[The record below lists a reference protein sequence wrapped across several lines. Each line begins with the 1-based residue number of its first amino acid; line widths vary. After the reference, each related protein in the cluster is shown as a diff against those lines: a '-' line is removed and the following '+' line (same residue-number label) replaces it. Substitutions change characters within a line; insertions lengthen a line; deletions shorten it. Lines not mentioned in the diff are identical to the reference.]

1 MLETNQAIVSKYNI
15 LDVPSLA
22 VIFKKKHVIFDG
34 TSKEVLP
41 FVYKLRSKPFKVL
54 KSIQDVEE
62 FLRPTA
68 VDNET
73 DQVDF
78 RPKSSTSVVGI
89 FAGKDSDEYEEY
101 VQAAKEMQH
110 SRHIFFGIVTDYDAA
125 MKLQAKHH
133 KWYKRP
139 PAVLLRQH
147 MNKEDIMLEEV
158 VSNVVNDKVDF
169 DNVRSLNLE
178 EFYGKLSLAGWI
190 GQKSLQLVAKLTSD
204 NFRNYEMVA
213 LPMCI
218 LFLDLDAHPLW
229 SKFTQVERIVYCPIR

>member
-1 MLETNQAIVSKYNI
+1 M
-15 LDVPSLA
+15 
-22 VIFKKKHVIFDG
+22 G
-34 TSKEVLP
+34 
-41 FVYKLRSKPFKVL
+41 
-54 KSIQDVEE
+54 
-62 FLRPTA
+62 
-68 VDNET
+68 
-73 DQVDF
+73 
-78 RPKSSTSVVGI
+78 GI

-110 SRHIFFGIVTDYDAA
+110 SRHIFFGVVTDYDVA

-218 LFLDLDAHPLW
+218 VLFLDLNAHPLW